1 MCKCANVLMANVQ
14 KAEILKLVNVMMM
27 MVIELS
33 KAHILSSVI

>member
-1 MCKCANVLMANVQ
+1 MQ
-14 KAEILKLVNVMMM
+14 KKTQIMRLVNVMMM